1 MDKKEE
7 LFQTLVKKV
16 EEANEK
22 PRMRGYIA
30 LVTADKL
37 FRGDYNDI
45 VKGMQVYSYLFYKIA
60 AEEGYPEGMYN
71 LGMCYRWGE
80 GGVYADPE
88 VALQYFREAAEKG
101 HEKAKG
107 ILQHY
112 DSEHGKYMLL
122 MSAMSGVEGYG
133 SKWYNTK
140 EGVDTYY
147 EKANAGDTEAQ
158 YELARQL
165 ANPER
170 YGPFKFNIQEAIKWY
185 TEAGNNGVVDA
196 MFNLANIYMYGSGEQ
211 KIDKEKAKEWYQKC
225 ADAGDEEAAMVL
237 KHKF

>member
-7 LFQTLVKKV
+7 LFQALVKKLD
-16 EEANEK
+16 EANDR
-22 PRMRGYIA
+22 PGMRGHMA
-30 LVTADKL
+30 LVIADKL
-37 FRGDYNDI
+37 FHGGYDDI
-45 VKGMQVYSYLFYKIA
+45 VKGMQAYSYLFYKVA
-60 AEEGYPEGMYN
+60 VAEGYPEGMYN

-88 VALQYFREAAEKG
+88 NALQCFRLAAERG

-112 DSEHGKYMLL
+112 DSEDGKRMLL
-122 MSAMSGVEGYG
+122 MSAMSGAEGYG

-140 EGVDTYY
+140 EGVDMYY
-147 EKANAGDTEAQ
+147 EKANAGDAEAQ

-185 TEAGNNGVVDA
+185 AEAGNNGVVDA

-211 KIDKEKAKEWYQKC
+211 EIDKEKAKEWYQKC
-225 ADAGDEEAAMVL
+225 ADAGDEEAATVL
-237 KHKF
+237 MNKF